1 MAVTA
6 AAQYLLLITILRQ
19 STETPLKLMTATPL
33 PAGPGLQ
40 AVPDTLPA
48 AALQVEVQESYGKQA
63 PQRISL
69 DPPDPKAL
77 TDDASQHGGS
87 SQMMRIALSVEP
99 RLAYVQVRQSKLAV
113 RSKVVSCNHPQSYP
127 ATAR

>member
-6 AAQYLLLITILRQ
+6 AAQYLLLIIILRQ
-19 STETPLKLMTATPL
+19 STEMPLKLMTATSF

-40 AVPDTLPA
+40 AVLDTLPV

-99 RLAYVQVRQSKLAV
+99 RLAYVQVRQSRFIV
-113 RSKVVSCNHPQSYP
+113 RSKMVSLNHPQSYP
-127 ATAR
+127 TAAQ